1 MKYANCH
8 LHSTFSDAQFTPEQL
23 VLIGK
28 SLGYQAIALTDHE
41 TDGGCKRLFRAAR
54 AEGMEAISGVEFYGM
69 EDGLCLAASLV
80 VKALDAGGICA
91 FGANCSTLD
100 GRQKV
105 EFPVRGGDVHKNDI
119 LREMSKIRAIDGA
132 SFASILAADI
142 AIGITNSEVF
152 IITSYVDESISE
164 QVSLLEHMGNTVR
177 IISLAHTE

>member
-1 MKYANCH
+1 MFDEY
-8 LHSTFSDAQFTPEQL
+8 EE
-23 VLIGK
+23 I
-28 SLGYQAIALTDHE
+28 
-41 TDGGCKRLFRAAR
+41 
-54 AEGMEAISGVEFYGM
+54 M
-69 EDGLCLAASLV
+69 EDGLCIAASLV

-142 AIGITNSEVF
+142 AVGITNSEVF

-177 IISLAHTE
+177 IISLARAE